1 MIKIGDAR
9 PAVGHERRAGLVRV
23 PGRRAL
29 HERAVWARHLCAEE
43 TFVVGNAGRVSDSR
57 KKQKKKRKAFTPSRA
72 KSFGAFRYVG
82 RVTRTE
88 TGRTH
93 VHGFEPPVAD
103 GLEAELHGLLIPQAA
118 EPLAVDVAL
127 VHEDVPFAVVSRH
140 EACDWERHKASVV

>member
-57 KKQKKKRKAFTPSRA
+57 KKQKKNEKR
-72 KSFGAFRYVG
+72 
-82 RVTRTE
+82 
-88 TGRTH
+88 
-93 VHGFEPPVAD
+93 
-103 GLEAELHGLLIPQAA
+103 
-118 EPLAVDVAL
+118 
-127 VHEDVPFAVVSRH
+127 SRH
-140 EACDWERHKASVV
+140 LARNLSVLFDTSGV